1 MAIGDPQTDPR
12 RGEGADHDRILVFIP
27 MYNCAPQIPRV
38 IAQFHAPGL
47 AELIAGIV
55 CVDNRSTDRT
65 VEIAISALEKAPVPS
80 RYLLRNDDNYGLG
93 GSHKVAIQFARDHG
107 FNHIVVLHG
116 DDQGSVSDIVPLIL
130 SGRHRQAD
138 CLLGARFMRGSRLV
152 GYSWLRTSANHGFNL
167 LFSAVAGR
175 RLLDLGSGLNHFR
188 TSIFDSDF
196 HFKFADDLTFNY
208 YLILAIAH
216 YGVKSEF
223 FPLTW
228 REDDQISNAKLWRHG
243 IQMLRLLAHRLRDA
257 ERFFAVEHRR
267 VPRTA
272 YPSTKVA
279 EFVAQ
284 RAPL

>member
-1 MAIGDPQTDPR
+1 MAMTGGHHVAPAD
-12 RGEGADHDRILVFIP
+12 ADHDRILVFIP

-38 IAQFHAPGL
+38 IAQFTPPGV
-47 AELIAGIV
+47 ASLIAGIV
-55 CVDNRSTDRT
+55 CVDNRSTDQT
-65 VEIAISALEKAPVPS
+65 VDIAASALEKAPIPS
-80 RYLLRNDDNYGLG
+80 RCVLRNDDNYGLG
-93 GSHKVAIQFARDHG
+93 GSHKVAIQYARDHG
-107 FNHIVVLHG
+107 FDHIVVLHG
-116 DDQGSVSDIVPLIL
+116 DDQGSVSDLVPLLL
-130 SGRHRQAD
+130 SSRHRQAD

-152 GYSWLRTSANHGFNL
+152 GYSWLRTSANHAFNI

-188 TSIFDSDF
+188 TSMFDSDF

-216 YGVKSEF
+216 YEFRSEF

-243 IQMLRLLAHRLRDA
+243 VQMLALLARRLRGG
-257 ERFFAVEHRR
+257 ERFFAAEHRQ

-279 EFVAQ
+279 EFVTQ
-284 RAPL
+284 RAVL

>member
-1 MAIGDPQTDPR
+1 MAMTGSPHVGSADR
-12 RGEGADHDRILVFIP
+12 DHDRILVFIP

-38 IAQFHAPGL
+38 IAQFARPDV
-47 AELIAGIV
+47 AKLIAGIV
-55 CVDNRSTDRT
+55 CVDNRSTDKT
-65 VEIAISALEKAPVPS
+65 VESATFALEKVQVPS
-80 RYLLRNDDNYGLG
+80 RCVLRNDDNYGLG
-93 GSHKVAIQFARDHG
+93 GSHKVAIQYAHDHG

-116 DDQGSVSDIVPLIL
+116 DDQGSIGDLVPLIL

-152 GYSWLRTSANHGFNL
+152 GYSWLRTSANHVFNI

-188 TSIFDSDF
+188 TSMFDSGF
-196 HFKFADDLTFNY
+196 HVKFADDLTFNY

-216 YGVKSEF
+216 YEFRSEF

-243 IQMLRLLAHRLRDA
+243 VQMLSLLARRLKDGK
-257 ERFFAVEHRR
+257 RFFAAEHRP
-267 VPRTA
+267 VPRAA

-279 EFVAQ
+279 EFVTQ
-284 RAPL
+284 RVVP